1 MNKSNSG
8 HKLSEIDKKESSGV
22 EENEKC
28 GGPISNK
35 DFGHVTNKNKNK
47 NTTENEKGW
56 SCQAKS
62 RQSNRVS
69 RPEKDRQNVA
79 FYKKRL
85 TFEDRE
91 KNKTGLGP
99 EKTCQKL
106 EVQMVAESSNEKE
119 KEKLL
124 HLNVVEHAT
133 NITWAAVASMSPK
146 QEKSTIDPL
155 YLGEEPGFDRIVV
168 RPTHFNKTVF
178 DGFIT
183 CAEAD
188 LIQKA
193 INLEE
198 NVHGTSFYRNKD
210 GILFITF
217 KLVSNLTIEEI
228 RKTIKKYFR
237 FGKTSSKGHL
247 DSVSGEVVH
256 PSWNG
261 PDTDPGNQVQKPEIT
276 EIRIEGCN
284 YQLTEEDILSV
295 LDGYGATMSEME
307 EVAMVTPN
315 GELGTGT
322 YTMKI
327 KLDRD
332 IPNII
337 PMYGLK
343 IKVSHKGTKKQCAKC
358 FDCHKMNFK
367 CARKPF
373 QQYIDEFMVKY
384 APAFPLER
392 KVAKDQDFSYEV

>member
-1 MNKSNSG
+1 
-8 HKLSEIDKKESSGV
+8 
-22 EENEKC
+22 
-28 GGPISNK
+28 
-35 DFGHVTNKNKNK
+35 
-47 NTTENEKGW
+47 
-56 SCQAKS
+56 
-62 RQSNRVS
+62 
-69 RPEKDRQNVA
+69 
-79 FYKKRL
+79 
-85 TFEDRE
+85 
-91 KNKTGLGP
+91 
-99 EKTCQKL
+99 
-106 EVQMVAESSNEKE
+106 MVAESSNEKE